1 MDVVNLIEKLEL
13 HDVEVKHII
22 PVPGYAGRTTS
33 VIIFMDKNAETYYWV
48 TTSFPEFVEGRIYD
62 ITAKC
67 DKTRGNRLSF
77 VKKLKPSGDTAKS
90 EQPDAED
97 VLLGI
102 ANY

>member
-1 MDVVNLIEKLEL
+1 MDVVNITENVEL

-33 VIIFMDKNAETYYWV
+33 VIIFMNKNAETFYWV

-67 DKTRGNRLSF
+67 DKIKGNRLSF
-77 VKKLKPSGDTAKS
+77 VKKLKPLNNTAKS